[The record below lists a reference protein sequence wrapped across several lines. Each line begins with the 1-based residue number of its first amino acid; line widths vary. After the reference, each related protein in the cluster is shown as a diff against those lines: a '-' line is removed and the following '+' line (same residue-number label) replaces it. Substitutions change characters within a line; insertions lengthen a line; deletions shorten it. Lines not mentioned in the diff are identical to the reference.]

1 MCLILVEARGC
12 QVPWNWGYSCSY
24 PPCCLP
30 NLRAQGLSMRKK
42 KMAKKPNQTK
52 PNQTKPNQT
61 MVTSNLQL
69 NMDVAMLS

>member
-1 MCLILVEARGC
+1 M
-12 QVPWNWGYSCSY
+12 
-24 PPCCLP
+24 
-30 NLRAQGLSMRKK
+30 LSPQLESTRPQHEKK